1 MTNIVTPDK
10 TSHFD
15 ILKTDSPRGG
25 RRGIMIAIGSGK
37 GGVGKTW
44 CAITLSHA
52 LARAGQRVLLFD
64 GDVGLANVDI
74 QLGLLPGR
82 DLGEVVFRN
91 APLQD
96 VIETCGDGGFDVIAG
111 RSGSGAL
118 AQLEEPTTIR
128 LIEGLRDLT
137 RIYDVIILDL
147 AAGLD
152 RVVRSLAAAAD
163 LFAVMTTDEP
173 TSLTDA
179 YAVLK
184 LHALDRKTD
193 TSRARIIVNLAS
205 SPGGGEKTYRALT
218 KASQS
223 FLGMKPPLAGII
235 RRDDRVREAIKR
247 QALLITTY
255 PTSVAAQDVEAI
267 AARVLRTAMVARE

>member
-10 TSHFD
+10 VSR
-15 ILKTDSPRGG
+15 LGVPKTDPLRGG
-25 RRGIMIAIGSGK
+25 RKGIMVAIGSGK

-52 LARAGQRVLLFD
+52 LARAGQKTLLFD
-64 GDVGLANVDI
+64 GDVGLANVNI

-91 APLQD
+91 TPLRD
-96 VIETCGDGGFDVIAG
+96 IITPCGEGGFDVIAG

-118 AQLEEPTTIR
+118 AQLDEATTVR
-128 LIEGLRDLT
+128 LIEDLRDLT
-137 RIYDVIILDL
+137 RFYDVIVLDL

-152 RVVRSLAAAAD
+152 RVVRGLAAASD
-163 LFAVMTTDEP
+163 LFAVITTDEP

-184 LHALDRKTD
+184 LHTLDRKTD

-205 SPGGGEKTYRALT
+205 SPAAGERTYRALT
-218 KASQS
+218 KATQS

-235 RRDDRVREAIKR
+235 RRDDKVREAIKR
-247 QALLITTY
+247 QALLITSY
-255 PTSVAAQDVEAI
+255 PTSIAAQDVEAI
-267 AARVLRTAMVARE
+267 AARVLRTAMVAKE

>member
-1 MTNIVTPDK
+1 MTNIVTTDK
-10 TSHFD
+10 TPRLD
-15 ILKTDSPRGG
+15 LVKPDPQRGG
-25 RRGIMIAIGSGK
+25 RKGIMIAIGSGK

-91 APLQD
+91 TPLRD
-96 VIETCGDGGFDVIAG
+96 VIEHFADGGFDVIAG

-118 AQLEEPTTIR
+118 AQLDETTTLR
-128 LIEGLRDLT
+128 LIDALRELT
-137 RIYDVIILDL
+137 ASYDVIILDL

-152 RVVRSLAAAAD
+152 RVVRGLAAAAD

-184 LHALDRKTD
+184 LHTLDRKTD
-193 TSRARIIVNLAS
+193 TSRARIIVNHAAS
-205 SPGGGEKTYRALT
+205 PNAGEKTYRALI
-218 KASQS
+218 KACQS
-223 FLGMKPPLAGII
+223 FLGMKPPLAGVI
-235 RRDDRVREAIKR
+235 RRDDKVREAIKR

-267 AARVLRTAMVARE
+267 AARVLRTAMVAKE